1 MDVKN
6 LIQSAENGDVDAMME
21 LAKFY
26 EKKSSSKREDKV
38 GDVISTEEFFKNL
51 HAEEKIPE
59 SEREENKKNAYK
71 YYRMAAEK
79 GNAKACTEVGHR
91 LYDGIGVEENVEES
105 DEWYRRG
112 AAGGDPEAMRVV
124 AFRTDNA
131 EEKFK
136 YFKLSAELLEP
147 GFNKQDSIAETAIS
161 YACGR
166 GTEKDVSKAEKWIA
180 KLDKKNANSVI
191 LKINKMTG
199 EDFWL
204 EKIAE
209 TSTDA
214 MIEMAEKFVSKND
227 FVNALKWY
235 KKAAAKNFP
244 DAMTL
249 IGDMYYIGEEGI
261 EQNYAEAF
269 KWYSRAAEHDYNVAK
284 IKMTLMIYRGLG
296 VEQDLNTA
304 FKNFTK
310 ISWTKENF
318 SDFFSPLRFN
328 SVARYYAAKMQ
339 ENGEGCEK
347 DATKT
352 VESYRVAGGL
362 EKVYERDGSR
372 GIPEAVYKVADAYFL
387 GKGVRQNFAKALNF
401 YEKIFSLS
409 SRTSPY
415 HREAIKKIM
424 WMYELGEGIPQ
435 DKAKAEEWR
444 KRLTSADERINQQ
457 IFSAVLD

>member
-1 MDVKN
+1 MNVKN
-6 LIQSAENGDVDAMME
+6 LIQTAENGDVSAMIE
-21 LAKFY
+21 LAKLY
-26 EKKSSSKREDKV
+26 EKKSSNKRGYKV

-59 SEREENKKNAYK
+59 EEREENKKNAYK
-71 YYRMAAEK
+71 YYRMAAEA
-79 GNAKACTEVGHR
+79 GNAEACTEVGHR
-91 LYDGIGVEENVEES
+91 LYDGIGVEKNEEEA

-112 AAGGDPEAMRVV
+112 AEGGDPDAMRIV

-147 GFNKQDSIAETAIS
+147 GLNKEDSIEETAIN

-166 GTEKDVSKAEKWIA
+166 GTEKNISKAEEWLA
-180 KLDKKNANSVI
+180 KLDDEHANSVI
-191 LKINKMTG
+191 IRISKMTG
-199 EDFWL
+199 KDFWL

-244 DAMTL
+244 DAMTI
-249 IGDMYYIGEEGI
+249 IGDIYYVGEEGI
-261 EQNYAEAF
+261 KQNYAEAF
-269 KWYSRAAEHDYNVAK
+269 KWYSRAAEHDYNLAK

-296 VEQDLNTA
+296 VEQDLTTA
-304 FKNFTK
+304 FKNFSK
-310 ISWTKENF
+310 ISWTRENF
-318 SDFFSPLRFN
+318 DDFFGPLRFN

-339 ENGEGCEK
+339 ENGEGCKK
-347 DATKT
+347 DSAKT
-352 VESYRVAGGL
+352 LESYKVAGGL
-362 EKVYERDGSR
+362 ERVHEHDNSR
-372 GIPEAVYKVADAYFL
+372 SIPKAIYKVGDAYFL
-387 GKGVRQNFAKALNF
+387 GEGVRQNFAKALNF
-401 YEKIFSLS
+401 YEKTFSQGDGK
-409 SRTSPY
+409 TPY
-415 HREAIKKIM
+415 HKEAAKKIM

-435 DKAKAEEWR
+435 DKVKAEEWR
-444 KRLTSADERINQQ
+444 KKLTNSKK
-457 IFSAVLD
+457 

>member
-1 MDVKN
+1 MNVKN
-6 LIQSAENGDVDAMME
+6 LIQSAESGDVSAMME

-59 SEREENKKNAYK
+59 EEREENKKNAYK
-71 YYRMAAEK
+71 YYRMAAEA
-79 GNAKACTEVGHR
+79 GNAEACTEVGHK
-91 LYDGIGVEENVEES
+91 LYDGIGVEKNEEEA

-112 AAGGDPEAMRVV
+112 AEGGDPDAMRIV

-147 GFNKQDSIAETAIS
+147 GLNKEDSIEETAIN

-166 GTEKDVSKAEKWIA
+166 GTEKNISKAEEWLA
-180 KLDKKNANSVI
+180 KLDKDHANSAI
-191 LKINKMTG
+191 IQISKMTG

-235 KKAAAKNFP
+235 KKVAKKNMP
-244 DAMTL
+244 EAMTI
-249 IGDMYYIGEEGI
+249 IGDIYYVGEEGI
-261 EQNYAEAF
+261 KQNYAEAF
-269 KWYSRAAEHDYNVAK
+269 KWYSRAAEHDYNLAK

-296 VEQDLNTA
+296 VEQDLTTA
-304 FKNFTK
+304 FKNFSK
-310 ISWTKENF
+310 ISWTRENF
-318 SDFFSPLRFN
+318 DDFFGPLRFN

-339 ENGEGCEK
+339 ENGEGCKK
-347 DATKT
+347 DSAKT
-352 VESYRVAGGL
+352 LESYKVAGGL
-362 EKVYERDGSR
+362 ERVHEHDNSR
-372 GIPEAVYKVADAYFL
+372 SIPKAIYKVGDAYFL
-387 GKGVRQNFAKALNF
+387 GEGVRQNFAKALNF
-401 YEKIFSLS
+401 YEKTFSQGDGK
-409 SRTSPY
+409 TPY
-415 HREAIKKIM
+415 HKEAAKKIM

-444 KRLTSADERINQQ
+444 KKLTNSKK
-457 IFSAVLD
+457 